1 MGSAGWIG
9 LGLIV
14 LLVAWLVATY
24 NRLVALRQRCGQS
37 FSDIDVAL
45 KQRHDLVPNLVETV
59 KG

>member
-24 NRLVALRQRCGQS
+24 NRLVALRQRCRQS